1 MTTINPVV
9 TPQTQTPAFKGS
21 KKKALKILDK
31 AAFEIPDKF
40 INKNRPKAEIQEKA
54 MREALGKL
62 NLSQTLKDFIAKNVK
77 K

>member
-1 MTTINPVV
+1 MTTINPIV
-9 TPQTQTPAFKGS
+9 TPQTQAPAFKGG

-31 AAFEIPDKF
+31 AAFEIPEKF

-54 MREALGKL
+54 MREALL
-62 NLSQTLKDFIAKNVK
+62 NFPQTLKEKKKKIVK

>member
-1 MTTINPVV
+1 MTTINPIV
-9 TPQTQTPAFKGS
+9 TPQTQVPAFKGN

-31 AAFEIPDKF
+31 VAFEIPDKF

-54 MREALGKL
+54 MREAMSKL
-62 NLSQTLKDFIAKNVK
+62 NLKNFIAKIVK